1 MLGYASALG
10 FDLKLMW
17 TRQFL
22 PMIDM
27 FIDSSYF
34 LPVVVAAVVIL
45 VLGAKILS
53 K

>member
-1 MLGYASALG
+1 MFGYASTFG
-10 FDLKLMW
+10 FDLELMW

-27 FIDSSYF
+27 FINSSYF
-34 LPVVVAAVVIL
+34 LPVVVAAVAIL